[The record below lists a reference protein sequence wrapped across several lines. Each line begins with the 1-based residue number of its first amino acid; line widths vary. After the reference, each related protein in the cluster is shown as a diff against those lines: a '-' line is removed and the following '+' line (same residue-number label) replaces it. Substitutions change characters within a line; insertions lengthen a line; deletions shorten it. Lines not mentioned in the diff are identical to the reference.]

1 MNDPTEPINVRQAR
15 QGKPVLAILAVSMVL
30 AVIAGWVLWGLIAE
44 DADTVEGND
53 AATTLEQSAPAA
65 PADPQN

>member
-30 AVIAGWVLWGLIAE
+30 AIIAGWVLWGLIAE
-44 DADTVEGND
+44 DADTVEGDD
-53 AATTLEQSAPAA
+53 APVTLEESAPAA
-65 PADPQN
+65 PNPQN